1 MKKML
6 RYWPAWQTDLEKIID
21 IIGIFILVN
30 NERLCFKKIFETQ
43 SFSKNEEKSF
53 QAFRGLFASGIFSP
67 EKKRGR
73 IKAIPTAGR
82 GGSGQS

>member
-21 IIGIFILVN
+21 IIGIFILIN
-30 NERLCFKKIFETQ
+30 NERLRFEKLFETQ
-43 SFSKNEEKSF
+43 SFSENEGKSF
-53 QAFRGLFASGIFSP
+53 RPFWGLFVSGIFSP
-67 EKKRGR
+67 GKKRGR